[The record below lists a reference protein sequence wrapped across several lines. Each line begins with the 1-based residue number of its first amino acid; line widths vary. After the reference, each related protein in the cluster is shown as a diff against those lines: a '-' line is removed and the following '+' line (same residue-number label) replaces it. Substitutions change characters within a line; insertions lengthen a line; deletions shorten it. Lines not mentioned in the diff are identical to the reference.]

1 MKDKNIIAIIPARGG
16 SRGIPKKNI
25 IDLGGFP
32 LLAYSVAAARLSKNI
47 SRIIVSTDSQEIADI
62 AKKYGAEVPFLR
74 PDEFAGD
81 SSPDADFVKHALN
94 WLKENEDF
102 EPKYLVH
109 LRPTT
114 PLRDP
119 ELIDRAIE
127 EVITHSEA
135 TSLRSAHELREPP
148 HKFFEMDGEFFK
160 GLFPDDTRPDYHNM
174 PRQAFRS
181 AYHPN
186 GYVDVI
192 KAETLK
198 NQNVIHGS
206 KIMAFVTPFVFE
218 LDASEDLDY
227 IKFDLQ
233 RKNHKVYE
241 FLKNNY
247 GDKNQI

>member
-1 MKDKNIIAIIPARGG
+1 MKKIIAIIPARGG
-16 SRGIPKKNI
+16 SKGIPGKNI

-32 LLAYSVAAARLSKNI
+32 LLAYSVAAAKLSKNI
-47 SRIIVSTDSQEIADI
+47 SRVIVSTDSHQIADI

-74 PDEFAGD
+74 PEEFSSD

-94 WLKENEDF
+94 WLKKNENYQPD
-102 EPKYLVH
+102 YLVH

-119 ELIDRAIE
+119 ELVDRAIE
-127 EVITHSEA
+127 KFINDASA
-135 TSLRSAHELREPP
+135 TALRSAHELKESP

-160 GLFPDDTRPDYHNM
+160 GLFPKDARPDYHNM
-174 PRQAFRS
+174 PRQVFRP

-192 KAETLK
+192 KAETVK
-198 NQNVIHGS
+198 NQNVIHGN

-218 LDASEDLDY
+218 LDALEDLDY

-233 RKNHKVYE
+233 RRNHKVYD
-241 FLKNNY
+241 FLK
-247 GDKNQI
+247 KNFNGKK